1 MGFVSKSSTFS
12 TKLPK
17 QEPSRVLQSLNK
29 HQSFIYTAWCV
40 FKTPEAVIGY
50 MCPDMICPHLKSQ
63 TILQTYQVYI
73 EIENRL
79 DAEREAQRKA
89 DQRSREQ
96 QKLFNKFP
104 DKRGS
109 AVKRAM

>member
-12 TKLPK
+12 TKPPHH
-17 QEPSRVLQSLNK
+17 EPSRVLQRLNK
-29 HQSFIYTAWCV
+29 HQSFIYTAWHV

-50 MCPDMICPHLKSQ
+50 LCPDMICPHLKSQ
-63 TILQTYQVYI
+63 TLLQTYEIYM

-79 DAEREAQRKA
+79 DAEREAQRKR
-89 DQRSREQ
+89 DQDAREQ
-96 QKLFNKFP
+96 RKLFNKYP
-104 DKRGS
+104 NKRG